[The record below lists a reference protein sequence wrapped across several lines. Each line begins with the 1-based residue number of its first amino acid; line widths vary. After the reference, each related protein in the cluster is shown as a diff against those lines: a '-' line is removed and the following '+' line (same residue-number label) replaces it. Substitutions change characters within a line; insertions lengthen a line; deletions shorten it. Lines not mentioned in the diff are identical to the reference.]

1 MSFLTDLF
9 EGNTGNLG
17 NDITHAPSS
26 LASHPDELAETI
38 GGAAALATGG
48 LALGADAGLFGAGA
62 GADAAIG
69 GGVDTGGL
77 FSGIFGDT
85 SAATGAI
92 GTSGDSLIAP
102 ALNTGADVPGSLSS
116 YASTA
121 ADASGGVPLPQA
133 APGYGGPPADAF
145 GNPIGGGPSPD
156 PYAGGSPSLG
166 ANPSQGGGLIGPQA
180 PPGATAQPG
189 FLDGITNSIMNP
201 TLSGVG
207 KVAGVAAAGA
217 GLGFDLLK
225 GNPTDPNQKMLQAQA
240 GQLSAQGQQLESYL
254 KNGTLPPAL
263 QAQLKQATAAE
274 KARIVSGYAA
284 RNQPTDPNQN
294 SALAQELNAVDT
306 NAIAAMADAQIQLL
320 NTGIKET
327 GMSTEIYNILTK
339 LDMQNNQQLMQA
351 ISSFAAALGGGG
363 GGQTVRLATS

>member
-9 EGNTGNLG
+9 EGDTSNLG
-17 NDITHAPSS
+17 NDISHAGSS
-26 LASHPDELAETI
+26 LMSHPDELAETL

-48 LALGADAGLFGAGA
+48 LALGGELPFLGAGA
-62 GADAAIG
+62 AGDAAASS
-69 GGVDTGGL
+69 GVDVGGL
-77 FSGIFGDT
+77 FSGMFGDT
-85 SAATGAI
+85 SQATAAL

-166 ANPSQGGGLIGPQA
+166 SNPSQGGGLIGPQA
-180 PPGATAQPG
+180 PTSPGSS
-189 FLDGITNSIMNP
+189 FFSGITNSIMNP
-201 TLSGVG
+201 TLGGVG

-217 GLGFDLLK
+217 GLGFDLLR
-225 GNPTDPNQKMLQAQA
+225 GNPTDPNQQQLQAQA

-263 QAQLKQATAAE
+263 QAQLKQATSAE

-284 RNQPTDPNQN
+284 RGQPTDPNQN

-363 GGQTVRLATS
+363 GGQTVRLAT